1 MTRLLLAL
9 FVALVGCASDPVR
22 IPPAPPTGLALR
34 ALEAPA
40 FTWRPLS
47 GDTVTIYTQPGSYA
61 DRHAAALFERSE
73 HAYAYVLDA
82 LGEAPQRH
90 VRVFYVGSRAEM
102 ARLTGQERGAIGIT
116 DPASPTILLVVN
128 EDEPEPVERHEFVHA
143 VTVQHWG
150 QIGSPTSAAAWR
162 RETWLREGLA
172 TALGNTCQ
180 GATVRATAAAL
191 VTAGDG
197 LPLDTLV
204 HDFYSHDDLDTY
216 LLSGSAVAYLLET
229 HGLARLRTLW
239 TGGSATIEEVYA
251 RSLAEIER
259 GWQAWLTAT
268 PVAARP
274 DLAVIREHGC

>member
-9 FVALVGCASDPVR
+9 FVALTGCAGDPAR

-40 FTWRPLS
+40 FTWHPRS

-61 DRHAAALFERSE
+61 DRHAAALVEWSE
-73 HAYAYVLDA
+73 HAYVLNA

-90 VRVFYVGSRAEM
+90 VRVFYVGSRSEM

-116 DPASPTILLVVN
+116 DPASPTVVLVVN
-128 EDEPEPVERHEFVHA
+128 AERPEPVDRHELVHA

-150 QIGSPTSAAAWR
+150 QIGSPTSAGAWR
-162 RETWLREGLA
+162 QETWLREGLA

-180 GATVRATAAAL
+180 GATVRATAAAMIA
-191 VTAGDG
+191 AGEG
-197 LPLDTLV
+197 LALDTLV

-251 RSLAEIER
+251 HSLAEIER
-259 GWQAWLTAT
+259 GWQAWLAAT
-268 PVAARP
+268 PAAARP
-274 DLAVIREHGC
+274 DLASIREHGC